1 MQLTHSVWHP
11 GLVGTS
17 ASDSDLLPAV
27 IAIHGHGAHSQDLL
41 GLAPYLA
48 HGRLLM
54 ICPEAEFQI
63 QPGMPSYT
71 WFNATP
77 DVRRT
82 PEEFERVVTNT
93 SNFISQAQQ
102 RYGADPDRT
111 IVLGF
116 SQGGGF
122 AYRLALGEPTRFAG
136 LAALSTSL
144 PDEAV
149 EHASDDKA
157 ALAAL
162 PTIVQHGSA
171 DPVVDVDRAQHARD
185 RLGQLGIEP
194 EYHEY
199 DMEHQISAES
209 LTDLTDWVV
218 RALDLPAPPAP
229 QYASQEPSQ

>member
-11 GLVGTS
+11 GLAGQPTT
-17 ASDSDLLPAV
+17 DDLLPAV

-71 WFNATP
+71 WFNTTADP
-77 DVRRT
+77 KRT

-93 SNFISQAQQ
+93 SNFISEAQQ
-102 RYGADPDRT
+102 RYSADPDRT
-111 IVLGF
+111 VVLGF
-116 SQGGGF
+116 SQGGGL

-136 LAALSTSL
+136 LAALSTWL

-162 PTIVQHGSA
+162 ATIVQHGTA
-171 DPVVDVDRAQHARD
+171 DPMVAIDRGQHSRD
-185 RLGQLGIEP
+185 RLAQLGIVP

-199 DMEHQISAES
+199 DMQHQISAES
-209 LTDLTDWVV
+209 LTDLTNWVV
-218 RALDLPAPPAP
+218 KALNLPEPPVPQFADQAPF
-229 QYASQEPSQ
+229 Q